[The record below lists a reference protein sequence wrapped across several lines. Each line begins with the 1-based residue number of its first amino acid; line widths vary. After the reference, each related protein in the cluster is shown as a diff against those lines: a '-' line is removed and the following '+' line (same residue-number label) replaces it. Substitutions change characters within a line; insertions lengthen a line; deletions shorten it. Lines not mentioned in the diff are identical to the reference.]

1 MPRRDPVE
9 PSEYA
14 MGPRYTRRH
23 DVPPG
28 ATGDPIADP
37 GADRSAGPNAGGG
50 TAQVRAL
57 LSVAN
62 RDGISGFARELKDL
76 GVELFATDGTREHLA
91 ADGVDVASV
100 SDLTSVPP
108 LVGGQVRT
116 FHPAIYAGILAR
128 RDRPEQLEQLDEHG
142 LGLIDLV
149 VVNVKPFAPE
159 VGRGHIGIDEAIE
172 MIDIAGA
179 ALLGAAAR
187 NAAGVTA
194 VCDPDHY
201 PAVLAEMRTLGQVSA
216 DTRYRLAADAF
227 SAVAAYYAEIAA
239 YLNQISG
246 NAYPQRLAMVL
257 EKVSDLPYGENP
269 HQRAAFY
276 RETTH
281 RSGTLADAKQL
292 SGAPPTFNNLL
303 DLDAAYRI
311 AADYTAPTVAIT
323 KHTDPVGIASSE
335 ELVEAYRRA
344 LETDPVASFGGIV
357 GVNRE
362 LDGATAR
369 EIAANSYEA
378 VIAPGFSESARGIL
392 RVKAGLE
399 LLEVPAS
406 PTEGLRDYGI
416 ANLDFKRVGGGLLV
430 EALDRVDLD
439 RGQLQV
445 VTRRHP
451 TLGELTDLLFAW
463 RAVSHVRSNAIVL
476 ARNAAT
482 IGIGA
487 AQASR
492 NTSVDIALRRAGDR
506 AKLAVMA
513 ADAYFPFPDGIQ
525 IAANAGVTAIIQP
538 GGSIRDEMAIEVAD
552 RHHLAM
558 VFTGRRHF
566 RH

>member
-1 MPRRDPVE
+1 M
-9 PSEYA
+9 
-14 MGPRYTRRH
+14 
-23 DVPPG
+23 
-28 ATGDPIADP
+28 
-37 GADRSAGPNAGGG
+37 
-50 TAQVRAL
+50 RAL

-62 RDGISGFARELKDL
+62 RDGISAFARELLAL
-76 GVELFATDGTREHLA
+76 GVELYATDGTREHLA
-91 ADGVDVASV
+91 ADGIDVASV
-100 SDLTSVPP
+100 SDLTEVPP

-128 RDRPEQLEQLDEHG
+128 RDRPEQLEQLAEHG
-142 LGLIDLV
+142 IGLIDLV

-159 VGRGHIGIDEAIE
+159 VGRRHIGIDEAIE
-172 MIDIAGA
+172 LIDVAGA
-179 ALLGAAAR
+179 ALLGSAAR
-187 NAAGVTA
+187 NAAGVVAIASPTRYG
-194 VCDPDHY
+194 P
-201 PAVLAEMRTLGQVSA
+201 VLEELKTLGQVSA

-227 SAVAAYYAEIAA
+227 STVAAYHAEIAA
-239 YLNQISG
+239 YLNQIS
-246 NAYPQRLAMVL
+246 NNIYPQRMAIVL
-257 EKVSDLPYGENP
+257 EKVADLPYGENP

-281 RSGTLADAKQL
+281 RTGGLADAEQL
-292 SGAPPTFNNLL
+292 HGEAPTFNNLL
-303 DLDAAYRI
+303 DLDAAFQI
-311 AADYTAPTVAIT
+311 ARDYMAPTVVVT
-323 KHTDPVGIASSE
+323 KHTDPVGIASAE

-344 LETDPVASFGGIV
+344 LETDPVSSFGGII

-362 LDGATAR
+362 VDGATAR
-369 EIAANSYEA
+369 EIAANSFEA
-378 VIAPGFSESARGIL
+378 VIAPGFSQSALGIL
-392 RVKAGLE
+392 RAKPGLE
-399 LLEVPAS
+399 LLSVPAD
-406 PTEGLRDYGI
+406 PTSGMRDYGI

-430 EALDRVDLD
+430 EGLDAVDLD

-463 RAVSHVRSNAIVL
+463 RAVRHVRSNAIVL

-482 IGIGA
+482 VGIGA

-492 NTSVDIALRRAGDR
+492 NVSVDIALRRAGDR
-506 AKLAVMA
+506 AKLSVMA
-513 ADAYFPFPDGIQ
+513 SDAYFPFPDGIQ
-525 IAANAGVTAIIQP
+525 VAANAGVTAIIQP

>member
-1 MPRRDPVE
+1 M
-9 PSEYA
+9 
-14 MGPRYTRRH
+14 
-23 DVPPG
+23 
-28 ATGDPIADP
+28 
-37 GADRSAGPNAGGG
+37 
-50 TAQVRAL
+50 RAL
-57 LSVAN
+57 LSVAS
-62 RDGISGFARELKDL
+62 REGIAGFARELQQL
-76 GVELFATDGTREHLA
+76 GVEVFATDGTREHLA
-91 ADGVDVASV
+91 VDGIEAASI
-100 SDLTSVPP
+100 SELTAVPP
-108 LVGGQVRT
+108 LAGGQVRT

-128 RDRPEQLEQLDEHG
+128 RDVPEQMEQLLEHG
-142 LGLIDLV
+142 IAPLDLV

-159 VGRGHIGIDEAIE
+159 VGRQHIGIDEAIE
-172 MIDIAGA
+172 MIDVAGA

-194 VCDPDHY
+194 VCRPEHY
-201 PAVLAEMRTLGQVSA
+201 PIVLEELRSLGQVSA
-216 DTRYRLAADAF
+216 DTRYRLAADAY
-227 SAVAAYYAEIAA
+227 STVAAYHAEIAA

-246 NAYPQRLAMVL
+246 NAFPERLALVL
-257 EKVSDLPYGENP
+257 EKVADLPYGENP

-281 RSGTLADAKQL
+281 RSGSLADATQL
-292 SGAPPTFNNLL
+292 HGSPPTFNNLM

-311 AADYTAPTVAIT
+311 AADYTSPTVVIA
-323 KHTDPVGIASSE
+323 KHTDPVGIATSD

-378 VIAPGFSESARGIL
+378 VVAPGFSQAALGIL
-392 RVKAGLE
+392 RARPGLE
-399 LLEVPAS
+399 LLAVPPS
-406 PTEGLRDYGI
+406 PTEGMRDYGI

-430 EALDRVDLD
+430 EALDTVDLD

-463 RAVSHVRSNAIVL
+463 RAVRHVRSNAIVL
-476 ARNAAT
+476 VRNAAT
-482 IGIGA
+482 VGIGA

-492 NTSVDIALRRAGDR
+492 NTSVDIALRRAGGR
-506 AKLAVMA
+506 AKLSVMA

-525 IAANAGVTAIIQP
+525 IAANAGITAIIQP

-558 VFTGRRHF
+558 VFTGKRHF

>member
-1 MPRRDPVE
+1 
-9 PSEYA
+9 
-14 MGPRYTRRH
+14 
-23 DVPPG
+23 
-28 ATGDPIADP
+28 
-37 GADRSAGPNAGGG
+37 
-50 TAQVRAL
+50 VRAL

-62 RDGISGFARELKDL
+62 REGITGFARDL
-76 GVELFATDGTREHLA
+76 QKLGIELFATDGTREHLA
-91 ADGVDVASV
+91 ADGIEAASV
-100 SDLTSVPP
+100 SDLTAVPP

-128 RDRPEQLEQLDEHG
+128 RDVPGQLEQLAEHG
-142 LGLIDLV
+142 IGLLDLV

-159 VGRGHIGIDEAIE
+159 VGRGHIAIDEAIE
-172 MIDIAGA
+172 MIDVAGA

-194 VCDPDHY
+194 VCDPGHY
-201 PAVLAEMRTLGQVSA
+201 PSVLEELLSLGQVSA
-216 DTRYRLAADAF
+216 DTRYRLAADSF
-227 SAVAAYYAEIAA
+227 STVAAYYAEIAA
-239 YLNQISG
+239 YLNQIS
-246 NAYPQRLAMVL
+246 NNVYPQRLALVL
-257 EKVSDLPYGENP
+257 EKVADLPYGENP

-281 RSGTLADAKQL
+281 RTGSLADAAQIQ
-292 SGAPPTFNNLL
+292 GAQPTFNNLL
-303 DLDAAYRI
+303 DLDVAYRI
-311 AADYTAPTVAIT
+311 AADYTAPTVVIA
-323 KHTDPVGIASSE
+323 KHTDPVGIASAE

-344 LETDPVASFGGIV
+344 LDTDAVSSFGGIV

-378 VIAPGFSESARGIL
+378 VAAPGFSQAALEIL
-392 RVKAGLE
+392 RDKQGLE
-399 LLEVPAS
+399 LLDVP
-406 PTEGLRDYGI
+406 PTPPDGMRDYGI

-430 EALDRVDLD
+430 EAIDALDID

-463 RAVSHVRSNAIVL
+463 RAVRHVRSNAIVL
-476 ARNAAT
+476 ARNGAT
-482 IGIGA
+482 VGIGA

-492 NTSVDIALRRAGDR
+492 NTSVDIALRRAGAR

-513 ADAYFPFPDGIQ
+513 SDAYFPFPDGIQ

-558 VFTGRRHF
+558 VFTGVRHF

>member
-1 MPRRDPVE
+1 
-9 PSEYA
+9 
-14 MGPRYTRRH
+14 
-23 DVPPG
+23 
-28 ATGDPIADP
+28 
-37 GADRSAGPNAGGG
+37 
-50 TAQVRAL
+50 VRAL

-62 RDGISGFARELKDL
+62 RDGLSAFARDLQALGYEL
-76 GVELFATDGTREHLA
+76 VATDGTREHLA
-91 ADGVDVASV
+91 ADGIDAGSV
-100 SDLTSVPP
+100 SDLTQVPP

-116 FHPAIYAGILAR
+116 FHPQIYAGILAR
-128 RDRPEQLEQLDEHG
+128 RDRPEQLEQLAEHG
-142 LGLIDLV
+142 IGLIDLV

-159 VGRGHIGIDEAIE
+159 VGRHHIGIDEAIE
-172 MIDIAGA
+172 LIDVAGA
-179 ALLGAAAR
+179 ALLSAAAR
-187 NAAGVTA
+187 NGAGVVA
-194 VCDPDHY
+194 ISAPAHY
-201 PAVLAEMRTLGQVSA
+201 PAVLEELRTLGQVSA

-227 SAVAAYYAEIAA
+227 STVAAYYAEIAA
-239 YLNQISG
+239 YLNQIS
-246 NAYPQRLAMVL
+246 NNVYPGRLALVL

-281 RSGTLADAKQL
+281 RSGSLADAAQL
-292 SGAPPTFNNLL
+292 HGSSPTFNNLL

-311 AADYTAPTVAIT
+311 ASDYTAPTVVIA
-323 KHTDPVGIASSE
+323 KHTDPVGLASAE

-344 LETDPVASFGGIV
+344 LDTDPVASFGGIV

-378 VIAPGFSESARGIL
+378 VIAPGFSEAALGIL
-392 RVKAGLE
+392 KGKPGLE
-399 LLEVPAS
+399 LLSVPAS
-406 PTEGLRDYGI
+406 PLEGMRDYGI

-430 EALDRVDLD
+430 EALDQVDLD

-463 RAVSHVRSNAIVL
+463 RAVRHVRSNAIVL
-476 ARNAAT
+476 ARNGAT
-482 IGIGA
+482 VGIGA

-506 AKLAVMA
+506 ARLSVMA
-513 ADAYFPFPDGIQ
+513 SDAYFPFPDGIQ
-525 IAANAGVTAIIQP
+525 VAANAGVTAIIQP

>member
-1 MPRRDPVE
+1 MPRPRVYSAPITSDRDVAGETIWGHPV
-9 PSEYA
+9 
-14 MGPRYTRRH
+14 
-23 DVPPG
+23 
-28 ATGDPIADP
+28 
-37 GADRSAGPNAGGG
+37 GG

-62 RDGISGFARELKDL
+62 REGISAFARELRALGADL
-76 GVELFATDGTREHLA
+76 YATDGTREHLA
-91 ADGVDVASV
+91 ADGIDAKPV
-100 SDLTSVPP
+100 SDLTNVPP

-116 FHPAIYAGILAR
+116 VHPAVYAGILAR
-128 RDRPEQLEQLDEHG
+128 RDAPDQLAQLVEQG
-142 LGLIDLV
+142 FGLIDV
-149 VVNVKPFAPE
+149 VAVNVKPFAPE
-159 VGRGHIGIDEAIE
+159 VGRRHIGIDEAVE
-172 MIDIAGA
+172 MIDVASA

-187 NAAGVTA
+187 NAAGVIA
-194 VCDPDHY
+194 IPRPEHY
-201 PAVLAEMRTLGQVSA
+201 AAVLEELKSLGEVSA

-227 SAVAAYYAEIAA
+227 STVAAYYAEIAA
-239 YLNQISG
+239 YLNQIS
-246 NAYPQRLAMVL
+246 NNTYPQRLALVL

-281 RSGTLADAKQL
+281 RSRSMADATQL
-292 SGAPPTFNNLL
+292 AGSAPTFNNLL

-311 AADYTAPTVAIT
+311 ASDFTGPTVVIA
-323 KHTDPVGIASSE
+323 KHTDPVGIASAD

-344 LETDPVASFGGIV
+344 LDTDPVASFGGIV

-369 EIAANSYEA
+369 EIAISSYEA
-378 VIAPGFSESARGIL
+378 VIAPGFSAAALGIL
-392 RVKAGLE
+392 EAKPGLE
-399 LLEVPAS
+399 LLAVPA
-406 PTEGLRDYGI
+406 PAGDGLRDYGI

-430 EALDRVDLD
+430 EALDSLELD

-463 RAVSHVRSNAIVL
+463 RTVRHVRSNGIVL
-476 ARNAAT
+476 ARNGAA

-492 NTSVDIALRRAGDR
+492 GVAVDIALRRAGDR
-506 AKLAVMA
+506 ARLSVMA
-513 ADAYFPFPDGIQ
+513 SDAYFPFPDAIQ
-525 IAANAGVTAIIQP
+525 IAANAGITAIIQP

>member
-1 MPRRDPVE
+1 M
-9 PSEYA
+9 
-14 MGPRYTRRH
+14 
-23 DVPPG
+23 
-28 ATGDPIADP
+28 
-37 GADRSAGPNAGGG
+37 
-50 TAQVRAL
+50 RAL

-62 RDGISGFARELKDL
+62 RDGISGFARDLQRVGAELY
-76 GVELFATDGTREHLA
+76 ATDGTREHLA
-91 ADGVDVASV
+91 ADGIEAAPV
-100 SDLTSVPP
+100 SDLTAVPP

-116 FHPAIYAGILAR
+116 FHPAIYGGILAR
-128 RDRPEQLEQLDEHG
+128 RDVPEQLQQLADHG
-142 LGLIDLV
+142 IGLLDVV

-159 VGRGHIGIDEAIE
+159 VGRRHIGIDEAIE
-172 MIDIAGA
+172 MIDVAGP
-179 ALLGAAAR
+179 ALLAAAAR
-187 NAAGVTA
+187 NAAGVIA
-194 VCDPDHY
+194 VCRPDHY
-201 PAVLAEMRTLGQVSA
+201 AAVIEELRSLGQVSA
-216 DTRYRLAADAF
+216 DTRYRLAADAY
-227 SAVAAYYAEIAA
+227 STVAAYYAEIAA
-239 YLNQISG
+239 YLNQIS
-246 NAYPQRLAMVL
+246 NNNYPQRLALVL
-257 EKVSDLPYGENP
+257 EKVSELPYGENP

-281 RSGTLADAKQL
+281 RSGSLADAAQL
-292 SGAPPTFNNLL
+292 AGEPPTFNNLL

-311 AADYTAPTVAIT
+311 ASDYTAPTVVIA
-323 KHTDPVGIASSE
+323 KHTDPVGIASAT

-344 LETDPVASFGGIV
+344 LETDAVASFGGIV

-362 LDGATAR
+362 LDDATAR

-378 VIAPGFSESARGIL
+378 VIAPGFSQAALEILTARP
-392 RVKAGLE
+392 GLE
-399 LLEVPAS
+399 LLSVPPS
-406 PTEGLRDYGI
+406 PMEGMRDYGI

-430 EALDRVDLD
+430 EALDQVDLD

-463 RAVSHVRSNAIVL
+463 RAVRHVRSNAIVL
-476 ARNAAT
+476 ARNGASV
-482 IGIGA
+482 GIGA

-492 NTSVDIALRRAGDR
+492 SVAVDIALRRAGDR
-506 AKLAVMA
+506 AKLSVMA
-513 ADAYFPFPDGIQ
+513 SDAYFPFPDGIQ

>member
-1 MPRRDPVE
+1 M
-9 PSEYA
+9 
-14 MGPRYTRRH
+14 
-23 DVPPG
+23 
-28 ATGDPIADP
+28 
-37 GADRSAGPNAGGG
+37 
-50 TAQVRAL
+50 RAL
-57 LSVAN
+57 LSVA
-62 RDGISGFARELKDL
+62 RREGISAFARELQTL
-76 GVELFATDGTREHLA
+76 GVELYATDGTREHLA
-91 ADGVDVASV
+91 ADGIEAASV
-100 SDLTSVPP
+100 SDLTAVPP

-128 RDRPEQLEQLDEHG
+128 RDVPEQLEQLVEHG
-142 LGLIDLV
+142 IGLIDIV

-159 VGRGHIGIDEAIE
+159 VGRRHIGIDEAIE
-172 MIDIAGA
+172 MIDVAGA

-187 NAAGVTA
+187 NAAGVIA
-194 VCDPDHY
+194 ICRPEHY
-201 PAVLAEMRTLGQVSA
+201 PTVLEELQSLGQVSA

-227 SAVAAYYAEIAA
+227 STVAAYYAEIAA
-239 YLNQISG
+239 YLNQIS
-246 NAYPQRLAMVL
+246 NNVYPQRLALVL
-257 EKVSDLPYGENP
+257 EKVADLPYGENP

-281 RSGTLADAKQL
+281 RSRSLADATQL
-292 SGAPPTFNNLL
+292 AGS
-303 DLDAAYRI
+303 AAHVQQPAGPGRGVPDRGRLHR
-311 AADYTAPTVAIT
+311 ADRRDHQA
-323 KHTDPVGIASSE
+323 HGPVGIASAE
-335 ELVEAYRRA
+335 DLVEAYRRA
-344 LETDPVASFGGIV
+344 LDTDPVASFGGIV

-378 VIAPGFSESARGIL
+378 VIAPGFSEAALGIL
-392 RVKAGLE
+392 RGKSGLE
-399 LLEVPAS
+399 LLAVPPA
-406 PTEGLRDYGI
+406 PAEGMRDYGI
-416 ANLDFKRVGGGLLV
+416 ASLDFKRVGGGLLV
-430 EALDRVDLD
+430 EALDTLDID

-463 RAVSHVRSNAIVL
+463 RAVRHVRSNAIVL
-476 ARNAAT
+476 ARNGASV
-482 IGIGA
+482 GIGA

-492 NTSVDIALRRAGDR
+492 SVSVDIALRRAGGR
-506 AKLAVMA
+506 SRLAVMA
-513 ADAYFPFPDGIQ
+513 SDAYFPFPDGIQ

>member
-1 MPRRDPVE
+1 
-9 PSEYA
+9 
-14 MGPRYTRRH
+14 
-23 DVPPG
+23 
-28 ATGDPIADP
+28 
-37 GADRSAGPNAGGG
+37 
-50 TAQVRAL
+50 VRAL

-62 RDGISGFARELKDL
+62 REGISGFARELVRL
-76 GVELFATDGTREHLA
+76 GVELYATDGTREHLA
-91 ADGVDVASV
+91 QDGIEAASV
-100 SDLTSVPP
+100 GDLTAVPP

-128 RDRPEQLEQLDEHG
+128 RDVPEQLEQLAEHG
-142 LGLIDLV
+142 IGLIDLV

-159 VGRGHIGIDEAIE
+159 VGRHHIGIDEAIE
-172 MIDIAGA
+172 MIDVGGA

-194 VCDPDHY
+194 VCHPESY
-201 PAVLAEMRTLGQVSA
+201 PPVLEELRDLGQVSA
-216 DTRYRLAADAF
+216 DTRYRLAADAY
-227 SAVAAYYAEIAA
+227 STVAAYYAEIAA
-239 YLNQISG
+239 YLNQIAG
-246 NAYPQRLAMVL
+246 NVHPDRLALVL
-257 EKVSDLPYGENP
+257 EKVADLPYGENP

-281 RSGTLADAKQL
+281 RSGSLADASQL
-292 SGAPPTFNNLL
+292 HGAPPTFNNLL
-303 DLDAAYRI
+303 DIDAAYRI
-311 AADYTAPTVAIT
+311 ASDYTTPTVVIA
-323 KHTDPVGIASSE
+323 KHTDPVGIATSD
-335 ELVEAYRRA
+335 ELVEAYRKA

-378 VIAPGFSESARGIL
+378 VVAPGFSQAALGIL
-392 RVKAGLE
+392 QSQPGLE
-399 LLEVPAS
+399 LLAVPAS
-406 PTEGLRDYGI
+406 PTEGMRDYGI

-430 EALDRVDLD
+430 EALDSVDLD
-439 RGQLQV
+439 RGRLQV
-445 VTRRHP
+445 VTKRHP

-463 RAVSHVRSNAIVL
+463 RAVRHVRSNAIVL
-476 ARNAAT
+476 VRNAAT
-482 IGIGA
+482 VGIGA

-492 NTSVDIALRRAGDR
+492 NVSVDIALRRAGPR

-513 ADAYFPFPDGIQ
+513 SDAYFPFPDGIQ

-558 VFTGRRHF
+558 VFTGKRHF

>member
-1 MPRRDPVE
+1 
-9 PSEYA
+9 
-14 MGPRYTRRH
+14 
-23 DVPPG
+23 
-28 ATGDPIADP
+28 
-37 GADRSAGPNAGGG
+37 
-50 TAQVRAL
+50 VRAL

-62 RDGISGFARELKDL
+62 RDGISGFARDLRLL
-76 GVELFATDGTREHLA
+76 GVELYATDGTREHLA
-91 ADGVDVASV
+91 EDGIEAASV
-100 SDLTSVPP
+100 GELTAVPP

-128 RDRPEQLEQLDEHG
+128 RDVPEQLEQLAEHG
-142 LGLIDLV
+142 IGLLDLV

-172 MIDIAGA
+172 MIDVAGA

-194 VCDPDHY
+194 VCRPDHY
-201 PAVLAEMRTLGQVSA
+201 PTVLEELREMGQVSA
-216 DTRYRLAADAF
+216 DTRYRLAADTF
-227 SAVAAYYAEIAA
+227 STVAAYYAEIAA

-246 NAYPQRLAMVL
+246 NAFPERLALVL

-281 RSGTLADAKQL
+281 RSGSLADAAQL
-292 SGAPPTFNNLL
+292 HGSPPTFNNLL
-303 DLDAAYRI
+303 DIDAAFRI
-311 AADYTAPTVAIT
+311 AADYTTPTVVIA
-323 KHTDPVGIASSE
+323 KHTDPVGLATAD
-335 ELVEAYRRA
+335 ELVEAYRKA
-344 LETDPVASFGGIV
+344 LDTDPVSSFGGIV

-378 VIAPGFSESARGIL
+378 VVAPGFSQAALGIL
-392 RVKAGLE
+392 GTKPGLE
-399 LLEVPAS
+399 LLAVPAS
-406 PTEGLRDYGI
+406 PIDGMRDYGI

-430 EALDRVDLD
+430 EALDAVDLD

-445 VTRRHP
+445 VTKRHP

-463 RAVSHVRSNAIVL
+463 RAVRHVRSNAIVL
-476 ARNAAT
+476 VRNAT
-482 IGIGA
+482 TVGIGA

-492 NTSVDIALRRAGDR
+492 NVAVDIALRRAGAR
-506 AKLAVMA
+506 AKLSVMA
-513 ADAYFPFPDGIQ
+513 SDAYFPFPDGIQ
-525 IAANAGVTAIIQP
+525 IAANAGITAIIQP

-558 VFTGRRHF
+558 VFTGKRHF

>member
-1 MPRRDPVE
+1 M
-9 PSEYA
+9 
-14 MGPRYTRRH
+14 
-23 DVPPG
+23 
-28 ATGDPIADP
+28 
-37 GADRSAGPNAGGG
+37 
-50 TAQVRAL
+50 RAL

-62 RDGISGFARELKDL
+62 RDGISAFARELVRL
-76 GVELFATDGTREHLA
+76 GAELYATDGTREHLA
-91 ADGVDVASV
+91 ADGIAAASV
-100 SDLTSVPP
+100 SNLTAVPP

-116 FHPAIYAGILAR
+116 FHPAVYAGILAR
-128 RDRPEQLEQLDEHG
+128 RDVPAQLEQLAEHG
-142 LGLIDLV
+142 IGLIDLV

-159 VGRGHIGIDEAIE
+159 VGRRRVGIDEAIE
-172 MIDIAGA
+172 MIDVGGA

-187 NAAGVTA
+187 NAAGVVA
-194 VCDPDHY
+194 VANPKHY
-201 PAVLAEMRTLGQVSA
+201 ATVLEELRSLGQVSA

-227 SAVAAYYAEIAA
+227 STVAAYYAEIAA
-239 YLNQISG
+239 YLNQISN
-246 NAYPQRLAMVL
+246 NAYPQRLALVL
-257 EKVSDLPYGENP
+257 EKVTDLPYGENP
-269 HQRAAFY
+269 HQRGAFY

-281 RSGTLADAKQL
+281 RSGTLADATQL
-292 SGAPPTFNNLL
+292 AGAAPTFNNLL

-311 AADYTAPTVAIT
+311 AWDYTAPTVVIA
-323 KHTDPVGIASSE
+323 KHTDPVGLASAT

-344 LETDPVASFGGIV
+344 LDTDPVASFGGIV

-378 VIAPGFSESARGIL
+378 VIAPGFSEAALGIL
-392 RVKAGLE
+392 AGQPGLE
-399 LLEVPAS
+399 LLSVPAS
-406 PTEGLRDYGI
+406 PTDGMRDYGI
-416 ANLDFKRVGGGLLV
+416 ANLDFKRVSGGLLV
-430 EALDRVDLD
+430 EALDQLDID

-463 RAVSHVRSNAIVL
+463 RAVRHVRSNAIVL
-476 ARNAAT
+476 ARNGAAV
-482 IGIGA
+482 GIGA

-492 NTSVDIALRRAGDR
+492 AVAVDIALKRAGDR
-506 AKLAVMA
+506 ARLAVMA

-525 IAANAGVTAIIQP
+525 IAANAGITAIIQP
-538 GGSIRDEMAIEVAD
+538 GGSVRDEMAIEVAD

>member
-1 MPRRDPVE
+1 
-9 PSEYA
+9 
-14 MGPRYTRRH
+14 
-23 DVPPG
+23 
-28 ATGDPIADP
+28 
-37 GADRSAGPNAGGG
+37 
-50 TAQVRAL
+50 VRAL

-62 RDGISGFARELKDL
+62 RDGLSAFARELVVQ
-76 GVELFATDGTREHLA
+76 GVELVATDGTREHLA
-91 ADGVDVASV
+91 ADGIDAASV
-100 SDLTSVPP
+100 SELTAAPP

-116 FHPAIYAGILAR
+116 FHPEIYAGILAR
-128 RDRPEQLEQLDEHG
+128 RDRDEQLEQLVEQG
-142 LGLIDLV
+142 IGLIDLV

-172 MIDIAGA
+172 LIDIAGA

-187 NAAGVTA
+187 NAAGVVA
-194 VCDPDHY
+194 VPAPSHY
-201 PAVLAEMRTLGQVSA
+201 AAVLDELRTLGQVSA

-227 SAVAAYYAEIAA
+227 STVAAYYAEIAA
-239 YLNQISG
+239 YLNQIS
-246 NAYPQRLAMVL
+246 NNTYPSRLALVL

-281 RSGTLADAKQL
+281 RSGSLADATQL
-292 SGAPPTFNNLL
+292 HGSQPTFNNLM
-303 DLDAAYRI
+303 DLDTAYRI
-311 AADYTAPTVAIT
+311 AHDYTAPTVVIA
-323 KHTDPVGIASSE
+323 KHTDPVGLASAAS
-335 ELVEAYRRA
+335 LVEAYRRA
-344 LETDPVASFGGIV
+344 LDTDPVSSFGGIV

-362 LDGATAR
+362 LDDETAA

-378 VIAPGFSESARGIL
+378 VIAPSFTQNALAIL
-392 RVKAGLE
+392 QAKPGLE
-399 LLEVPAS
+399 LLAVPAT
-406 PTEGLRDYGI
+406 PAEGMRDYGI

-430 EALDRVDLD
+430 EGLDAVDMD
-439 RGQLQV
+439 RGALQV

-463 RAVSHVRSNAIVL
+463 RAVRHIRSNAIVL
-476 ARNAAT
+476 ARNGAT
-482 IGIGA
+482 VGIGA

-492 NTSVDIALRRAGDR
+492 NISVEIALKRSGDR

-513 ADAYFPFPDGIQ
+513 SDAYFPFPDGIQ

-538 GGSIRDEMAIEVAD
+538 GGSIRDEMAIEVAN

>member
-1 MPRRDPVE
+1 
-9 PSEYA
+9 
-14 MGPRYTRRH
+14 
-23 DVPPG
+23 
-28 ATGDPIADP
+28 
-37 GADRSAGPNAGGG
+37 
-50 TAQVRAL
+50 VRAL

-62 RDGISGFARELKDL
+62 RDGISGFARELQRL
-76 GVELFATDGTREHLA
+76 GVELYATDGTREHLA
-91 ADGVDVASV
+91 ADGIEAASV
-100 SDLTSVPP
+100 SDLTQVPP

-116 FHPAIYAGILAR
+116 FHPAVYAGILAR
-128 RDRPEQLEQLDEHG
+128 RDIPEQLQELAEHG
-142 LGLIDLV
+142 IGPIDVV

-159 VGRGHIGIDEAIE
+159 VGRHHIGIDEAIE
-172 MIDIAGA
+172 MIDVAGA

-194 VCDPDHY
+194 VCDPAHY
-201 PAVLAEMRTLGQVSA
+201 PAVLDDMRTLGQVSA

-227 SAVAAYYAEIAA
+227 GTVAAYFAEIAA

-246 NAYPQRLAMVL
+246 NLSPQRLALVL
-257 EKVSDLPYGENP
+257 EKVADLPYGENP

-281 RSGTLADAKQL
+281 RSGSLADATQL
-292 SGAPPTFNNLL
+292 AGAPPTFNNLL

-311 AADYTAPTVAIT
+311 AADYTTPTVVVT
-323 KHTDPVGIASSE
+323 KHTDPVGIGSDD

-344 LETDPVASFGGIV
+344 IDTDPVASFGGIV

-362 LDGATAR
+362 LDGPTAR
-369 EIAANSYEA
+369 EIAASSFEA
-378 VIAPGFSESARGIL
+378 VVAPGFSEAALGIL
-392 RVKAGLE
+392 RAKAGLE
-399 LLEVPAS
+399 LLAVP
-406 PTEGLRDYGI
+406 PTPADGMRDYGI
-416 ANLDFKRVGGGLLV
+416 ANLDFKRIGGGLLV
-430 EALDRVDLD
+430 EALDTMDVD
-439 RGQLQV
+439 RAQLQV

-463 RAVSHVRSNAIVL
+463 RAVRHVRSNAIVL
-476 ARNAAT
+476 ARNTAT
-482 IGIGA
+482 VGIGA

-492 NTSVDIALRRAGDR
+492 STAVDIALRKAGSR

-513 ADAYFPFPDGIQ
+513 SDAYFPFPDGIQ

-558 VFTGRRHF
+558 VFTGKRHF